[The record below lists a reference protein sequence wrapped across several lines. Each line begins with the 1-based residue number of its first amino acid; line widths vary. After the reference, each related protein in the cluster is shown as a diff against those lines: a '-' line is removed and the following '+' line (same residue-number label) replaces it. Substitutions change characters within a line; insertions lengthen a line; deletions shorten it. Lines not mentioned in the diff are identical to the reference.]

1 MSDYYSILGVSK
13 DASEGDIKKKYR
25 QLARE
30 NHPDKGGDKEKF
42 QKIQEAYETLSDSQK
57 KKAYDSGGSQP
68 QVHINGGFPFEFNFN
83 SFFHP
88 QAKPQQRVQKKNDHI
103 YTCKITLKDVYFGI
117 VKKIKV
123 QRNRVCAI
131 CKSNCSQCNG
141 MGQITQHMQMGPFTQ
156 IINQTCQ
163 NCSGSGIVH
172 KSNCNECNS
181 KGSIPEEQIF
191 EVNIERGVD
200 TGKQYKF
207 EGWGEQAIKEKEVS
221 GNLLVNIVVEEDV
234 HFKRQG
240 LNLLY
245 KTNIDLRDCII
256 GKMITIPHFDGP
268 LTITTK
274 GFGIINPNK
283 EYILFDRGL
292 VDHKDKRGNLHIIFT
307 INYPENIQFSDS
319 DIQLLTDTFNKVKL

>member
-1 MSDYYSILGVSK
+1 
-13 DASEGDIKKKYR
+13 
-25 QLARE
+25 
-30 NHPDKGGDKEKF
+30 
-42 QKIQEAYETLSDSQK
+42 
-57 KKAYDSGGSQP
+57 
-68 QVHINGGFPFEFNFN
+68 
-83 SFFHP
+83 
-88 QAKPQQRVQKKNDHI
+88 
-103 YTCKITLKDVYFGI
+103 
-117 VKKIKV
+117 
-123 QRNRVCAI
+123 
-131 CKSNCSQCNG
+131 
-141 MGQITQHMQMGPFTQ
+141 MGPFTQ